1 MRDKKVKLESKCND
15 LQKLILKIFLWENW
29 FLRPHF
35 KFGGRKYVDGLLVC
49 ILLQLNILKQ
59 LIAESNFTNLFPWNF
74 TRIDS
79 AAHILNV
86 LYVIVTTPA
95 MNQNLLFSPSS
106 SSSSSRMNIL
116 VFADITRKS
125 DILVVIVITNQL
137 CKEEYFQYGEFWNSL

>member
-1 MRDKKVKLESKCND
+1 MRDKKVKLECKCND

-35 KFGGRKYVDGLLVC
+35 KFGGRKYVGGLLVC
-49 ILLQLNILKQ
+49 IILQLNILKQ
-59 LIAESNFTNLFPWNF
+59 WIAESNFTNLFPWNF

-79 AAHILNV
+79 AAHIFNV
-86 LYVIVTTPA
+86 LYVIVTSA

-116 VFADITRKS
+116 VFADITTKS
-125 DILVVIVITNQL
+125 DILVLIVITNQL